1 MSRNGVDIA
10 ALAIM
15 LVGLAA
21 CVSPEELRAQDDADC
36 RGFGFQLQRESLA
49 RRYYAPPPGWY
60 GPGWWGP
67 GWPLG
72 SVW

>member
-21 CVSPEELRAQDDADC
+21 CVSPEELRAQDEAD
-36 RGFGFQLQRESLA
+36 
-49 RRYYAPPPGWY
+49 
-60 GPGWWGP
+60 
-67 GWPLG
+67 
-72 SVW
+72 